1 MECKKICLTA
11 AEKKLVEELGDS
23 TYTVDYLEAWIN
35 RNDSVEINAVAALSA
50 MGAKGFYRACL
61 LYTSPSPRDN
71 ERSRMPSS
79 A

>member
-1 MECKKICLTA
+1 MLFRSMECKKICLTA

-50 MGAKGFYRACL
+50 MGAKGFYRAVRL
-61 LYTSPSPRDN
+61 MAN
-71 ERSRMPSS
+71 KK
-79 A
+79 